1 MGVRHDKL
9 AVGHQHHASRRV
21 EARSRAL
28 PVCKP
33 LLAVARPRLTLCP
46 PALGQLVALT
56 HAARKLNTPG
66 KSGALRRCARERF
79 VGDVRADPRA
89 TSPTRWAAPHGQ
101 DLRGSPPALLSCAR
115 GGLPPRGMQPKCAW
129 ACVFAALRAR
139 SPRPLRPVRGRPGPR
154 VRALRAAGRSVRR
167 HVRPPPG
174 GRRRACG
181 TRPPARQ
188 WNSATHRPVVPGP
201 GLPGGTC
208 SVALDDSCGIP
219 PLERRHSADRQRQHS
234 RRARQPA
241 PRADQWTT
249 TSSTAGFRWVSPPA
263 ARAEPAQ
270 ARGGF
275 SVMFWWRWLVGPCA
289 E

>member
-1 MGVRHDKL
+1 MLTSPAIVTRRTAWFPETATSTLPSASSARPEGKWKRAAAPCPSAKPPPHCPPACHHPERVIVGVRHDKL

-129 ACVFAALRAR
+129 ACVSAFRRRIACPIAPPVA
-139 SPRPLRPVRGRPGPR
+139 PRPWAPGPACTCPARGRPQRPSPR
-154 VRALRAAGRSVRR
+154 ASAAGRTAPCLW
-167 HVRPPPG
+167 H
-174 GRRRACG
+174 
-181 TRPPARQ
+181 TPAR
-188 WNSATHRPVVPGP
+188 SAVEFRYTPAGRTRTGATR
-201 GLPGGTC
+201 GYLFC
-208 SVALDDSCGIP
+208 S
-219 PLERRHSADRQRQHS
+219 
-234 RRARQPA
+234 
-241 PRADQWTT
+241 T
-249 TSSTAGFRWVSPPA
+249 
-263 ARAEPAQ
+263 
-270 ARGGF
+270 
-275 SVMFWWRWLVGPCA
+275 
-289 E
+289 

>member
-1 MGVRHDKL
+1 MLTSPAIVTRRTAWFPETATSTLPSASSARPEGKWKRAAAPCPSAKPPPHCPPACHHPERVIVGVRHDKL

-66 KSGALRRCARERF
+66 KPGALRRCARERF

-188 WNSATHRPVVPGP
+188 WNSATPGAGLYQGRGYQGVPV
-201 GLPGGTC
+201 L
-208 SVALDDSCGIP
+208 
-219 PLERRHSADRQRQHS
+219 
-234 RRARQPA
+234 
-241 PRADQWTT
+241 
-249 TSSTAGFRWVSPPA
+249 
-263 ARAEPAQ
+263 
-270 ARGGF
+270 
-275 SVMFWWRWLVGPCA
+275 
-289 E
+289 